1 MLIHFIYRRY
11 SILSG
16 CFKGFLLGMI
26 LILSLSGPALA
37 AEKLKSVD
45 LSTAIIQIAKQSI
58 PAVVAVEVTERREV
72 TNPFWGFEQ
81 DPFFRRFFNVP
92 KMPRKFKQEMKG
104 LGSGIIID
112 PKGYIITNY
121 HVAGGATQLKV
132 FLSNGNQYPAKL
144 VGGDPKTDLA
154 VIQVS
159 AKETLPHLDFGD
171 SDKLEVGEW
180 VIAIGAP
187 RALESSVTQGIISAK
202 HRRGISDPSGYQDF
216 LQTDAPI
223 NPGNSGGPL
232 LNLQGEVV
240 GVNAAIA
247 TESGGFEGIGF
258 TIPSNIAAYVCK
270 ALIAHGKVERG
281 WLGIS
286 IRDLT
291 PELAKELHIE
301 PPRGALIMDVVKGGP
316 AEKAGLKKNDVVV
329 TYQGE
334 DISDS
339 STFRNKVAAT
349 PIGQET
355 RITVLRGGKKEEY
368 TVRVGNLEEG
378 AKIMAAALKDRFGL
392 EVRPVTTKEVE
403 KYGMDSNQAVVI
415 TWVDPKGPFGEAGF
429 EVNDM
434 ILQIDNLPIVGLDGF
449 VSVMSALKPN
459 QKISVTALD
468 HRTGNLGT
476 ITVTL
481 GAESHFRKA
490 RESFLQNDSGEAA
503 LEIRKGT
510 ADIQSEADR
519 AADKGKEILQESIH
533 ELETLAEE
541 VKKGA
546 IKSVK
551 KLDEAFAEAYQAL
564 APQY

>member
-1 MLIHFIYRRY
+1 
-11 SILSG
+11 
-16 CFKGFLLGMI
+16 MI
-26 LILSLSGPALA
+26 LILFLSVPAPA
-37 AEKLKSVD
+37 AEKMKSVD

-58 PAVVAVEVTERREV
+58 PAVVAIEVTERREV

-81 DPFFRRFFNVP
+81 DPSFRRFFNVP

-112 PKGYIITNY
+112 PQGHIITNY
-121 HVAGGATQLKV
+121 HVVGGAAQLKV

-159 AKETLPHLDFGD
+159 AKETLPHLNFGD
-171 SDKLEVGEW
+171 SDQLEVGEW
-180 VIAIGAP
+180 VVAIGAP
-187 RALESSVTQGIISAK
+187 RALENTVTQGIISAK

-232 LNLQGEVV
+232 LNLQGEVI

-258 TIPSNIAAYVCK
+258 TIPSNIAVYVCN

-291 PELAKELHIE
+291 PELAKELRIE
-301 PPRGALIMDVVKGGP
+301 PSRGALIMDVVKGGP

-329 TYQGE
+329 GYRGK

-339 STFRNKVAAT
+339 STFRNEVAAT
-349 PIGQET
+349 PIGQEAK
-355 RITVLRGGKKEEY
+355 ITVLHGGKKEEFA
-368 TVRVGNLEEG
+368 VKVGNLEEG
-378 AKIMAAALKDRFGL
+378 AKIMAAAFKDRFGL
-392 EVRPVTTKEVE
+392 EVRPVTPKEAE
-403 KYGMDSNQAVVI
+403 KYGMNSDQGVAI

-449 VSVMSALKPN
+449 VNAIGALKPN
-459 QKISVTALD
+459 QKISVMALD
-468 HRTGNLGT
+468 HRTGNVGT

-490 RESFLQNDSGEAA
+490 RESFLRKDSQEAA
-503 LEIRKGT
+503 SEIRKG
-510 ADIQSEADR
+510 AAEIQSQADQ
-519 AADKGKEILQESIH
+519 ATDKGKEIIQASIR

-546 IKSVK
+546 IKSVE
-551 KLDEAFAEAYQAL
+551 KLDEAFAEAYQAM
-564 APQY
+564 APQH